1 MTTMDQKL
9 YSLRAHYPRL
19 GMGLIA
25 VLLVMSMPARSAPS
39 LVKIQPISVHQG
51 QVMMVTVPDDPP
63 LSQTTIRFAGR
74 VWPLYRVGSSWETF
88 LGTDPTTKAG
98 RYVVSFDALTPDGT
112 PLGTRLTVTVVNVP
126 FPTRRLTFD
135 AQTQKLMTPAA
146 AEQEWRRT
154 EAALRVLHAG
164 QLWEGAFQ
172 LPVSGPVTSP
182 YGVLSIYQGQVWGFH
197 RGVDLGAPMGTPIQA
212 ANDGIVRLAE
222 GLPLSGNAVLIDHG
236 LGVVSSYFHMSAIH
250 VATGESVRKGQII
263 GAVGMTGL
271 SLGPHLHWGVRVNG
285 VHVDPLPWLS
295 SLVPRQP

>member
-1 MTTMDQKL
+1 MTTMDQRF
-9 YSLRAHYPRL
+9 YSSSAHNLRL
-19 GMGLIA
+19 WISLIA
-25 VLLVMSMPARSAPS
+25 VMLVLNMPARSAPS
-39 LVKIQPISVHQG
+39 LVKIQPMAVHQG
-51 QVMMVTVPDDPP
+51 QVMMVTVPNDPP
-63 LSQTTIRFAGR
+63 LSQATMRFAGR
-74 VWPLYRVGSSWETF
+74 TWPLYRVGSSWETF

-98 RYVVSFDALTPDGT
+98 RYVVNFDARTPDGT
-112 PLGTRLTVTVVNVP
+112 ALGTRLTVTVVSVA

-172 LPVSGPVTSP
+172 RPVTGPVTSP
-182 YGVLSIYQGQVWGFH
+182 YGVLSIYQGQFWGFH

-250 VATGESVRKGQII
+250 VTAGESVRKGQII

-271 SLGPHLHWGVRVNG
+271 SLGPHLHWGMRVNG

-295 SLVPRQP
+295 SLGPRQP